1 MIIKR
6 ALIIEDDPASRS
18 IWERVLSEQGYKCI
32 HAEDVAVA
40 SSLVAGDI
48 SLYLVDEY
56 LPDGR
61 GTSLIPQIRTTAP
74 DSIVI
79 IISMDDDSDLI
90 HDAFEGGSNI
100 FVVKP
105 AEPTEM
111 RRIVAEIDS
120 GKITPEHRHLI
131 TRLGRRAYGGGGR

>member
-1 MIIKR
+1 MKR
-6 ALIIEDDPASRS
+6 ALIIEDDPSSRS
-18 IWERVLSEQGYKCI
+18 IWGRVLAEQGYECVS
-32 HAEDVAVA
+32 AEDIESARLLLTADV
-40 SSLVAGDI
+40 SLF
-48 SLYLVDEY
+48 LVDEY

-61 GTSLIPQIRTTAP
+61 GTGLIPHIRDVAP

-90 HDAFEGGSNI
+90 HGAFEGGTNL

-111 RRIVAEIDS
+111 RRVIAEINS
-120 GKITPEHRHLI
+120 GKITPDHRHLI

>member
-1 MIIKR
+1 MTIKR
-6 ALIIEDDPASRS
+6 ALIIDDDSSSRS
-18 IWERVLSEQGYKCI
+18 IWERVLTEQGYDCTS
-32 HAEDVAVA
+32 AEDVASA
-40 SSLVAGDI
+40 SSLVAEDI

-61 GTSLIPQIRTTAP
+61 GTSLISQIRSTAP
-74 DSIVI
+74 GSIVI

-90 HDAFEGGSNI
+90 RDAFEGGSNI

-111 RRIVAEIDS
+111 RRVIAEIDS
-120 GKITPEHRHLI
+120 GKITPDHRHLI